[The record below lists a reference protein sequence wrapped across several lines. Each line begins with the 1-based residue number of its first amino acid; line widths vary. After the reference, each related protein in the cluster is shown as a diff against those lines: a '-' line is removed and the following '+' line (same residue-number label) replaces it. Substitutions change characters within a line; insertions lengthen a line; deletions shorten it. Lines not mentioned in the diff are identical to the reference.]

1 MNVTDFAV
9 KRPQFSLVLLLLL
22 IVVGI
27 TSLLG
32 IPKAEDPSFPGT
44 TFTVVAVLPG
54 ASPADLERL
63 VTDPIEAKLRTQSGL
78 KILKSKVD
86 ADVSV
91 TQAEFFV
98 DIDAERKLDEIERE
112 MGALRPE
119 LPKEIVK
126 LEAKQFDT
134 SKVNVLEL
142 ALVAESVPYRE
153 LERFAKN
160 LEKRLENVPG
170 AGDVTMTG
178 LPSQEVHVALDT
190 ERLAALGISPAEI
203 LGALSAEGVLIPGGQ
218 VTAGA
223 RELAVKTSGDFRTVD
238 DVAKTVVRSGRGTTL
253 TVGDLAKVSWRDGEV
268 GHFARYGGKRA
279 VLLGV
284 PVRSGQNVF
293 DVRNALV
300 EEIERARRD
309 LPPGAKLEI
318 GFDQSRN
325 IAHRLS
331 GFTRDFALAIV
342 LVLVTLVPLGVRA
355 SGVVMVSV
363 PLSLA
368 IGVTLLKLFGFT
380 INQLS
385 IVGFVI
391 ALGLLVDDS
400 IVVVE
405 NIARFLREGHAPQD
419 AARKATKQILAS
431 VLGCTATLML
441 AFLPLLFLPGTPGL
455 FIRSLPVAVVVTVGA
470 SLFVSLT
477 IVPFLAS
484 RWLVPEKHEGNRALR
499 ALTGAVEAVYRPILS
514 RGLAR
519 PKAALVLSLAL
530 CAAAFGLVPV
540 IGFSLFPKANLP
552 QFLVT
557 IDAPDGTSLEETLRA
572 AEFVEK
578 ALAEHPETRPSMTTV
593 GKSNPQIYYN
603 IPAKEER
610 ASYAEVFA
618 SVDHFDPTRTPRLFE
633 DLRRTFRGYP
643 GARIELVEFENGP
656 PVDAPIAVRVLG
668 EDRDALDQAAEVVEK
683 AIRATPGTID
693 IRNPSRDRRTELR
706 VVVDRQKAAELGV
719 ATWDVDRTVRL
730 ALAGVPVAR
739 IRPETMA
746 DPFDVRVTLARP
758 EGAPSNVT
766 SANVPRPSFDML
778 ASVWLPSNGGAPVR
792 LGQLAKLELES
803 TRTSSVHYQRERTVL
818 VTARV
823 RDGFNTDRVSKAVLE
838 KLATEQLPPGVR
850 FRAAGEIETR
860 QESTGGLGG
869 AVAVALFG
877 ILAVLVLE
885 FRSFKGTLIVA
896 SVIPFGIAGGIVGL
910 YFAGYTLSFTANI
923 GFVALM
929 GIEVKNSILL
939 VDYTNQLRKEGV
951 ALDAAI
957 AKAGEVRFVPI
968 LLTTATALGGLVPL
982 AAERSPLYSPLAV
995 VLIGGLLS
1003 STFLARL
1010 VTPVLYRLLPPDIE
1024 YEAEEPAPV
1033 PLEAAPAPA
1042 E

>member
-22 IVVGI
+22 VVVGV

-44 TFTVVAVLPG
+44 TYTVVAVLPG
-54 ASPADLERL
+54 ASPDDLERL

-112 MGALRPE
+112 IGALRPD
-119 LPKEIVK
+119 LPKELVK
-126 LEAKQFDT
+126 LEVKQFDT

-142 ALVAESVPYRE
+142 ALVAEDVPYRE

-190 ERLAALGISPAEI
+190 ERLTALGVSPAEI

-300 EEIERARRD
+300 EEIERARRE

-325 IAHRLS
+325 VAHRLS
-331 GFTRDFALAIV
+331 GFSRDFALAIV

-519 PKAALVLSLAL
+519 PKTALVLSLAL

-557 IDAPDGTSLEETLRA
+557 IDAPDGTSLEETTRA

-578 ALAEHPETRPSMTTV
+578 TLAEQPETRPSMTTV

-618 SVDHFDPTRTPRLFE
+618 SVDHFDPTHTPRLYE
-633 DLRRTFRGYP
+633 ELRRTFRGYP

-656 PVDAPIAVRVLG
+656 PVDAPVAVRVLG

-683 AIRATPGTID
+683 VIRATPGTVD
-693 IRNPSRDRRTELR
+693 IRNPSRDRRTELH

-758 EGAPSNVT
+758 EGS

-778 ASVWLPSNGGAPVR
+778 ASVWLPSSGGAPVR

-803 TRTSSVHYQRERTVL
+803 SRTSSVHYQRERTVL

-823 RDGFNTDRVSKAVLE
+823 REGFNTDRVSKAVLAE
-838 KLATEQLPPGVR
+838 LATERLPPGVR

-910 YFAGYTLSFTANI
+910 YLAGYTLSFTANI

-951 ALDAAI
+951 ALEAAI

-968 LLTTATALGGLVPL
+968 LLTTATALGGLIPL
-982 AAERSPLYSPLAV
+982 AVERSPLYSPLAV

-1024 YEAEEPAPV
+1024 EDADEPARAA
-1033 PLEAAPAPA
+1033 LEESPSPA